1 MQQVPKK
8 RKLEPRP
15 TVDPEQV
22 KLHEDELQ
30 RAQVDADVLR
40 NGSFLQVLA
49 DDFLQMFA
57 RLAPSRPVAPCGA
70 RSWGTLCS
78 GSDGCHFVFEA
89 MQEAYKKVGSDVRFQ
104 QSFACEVNDEKRQW
118 IRAMCGPDVCI
129 FKDIQDMGAR
139 QAPCAA
145 HQRQCPIK
153 GVDVLVLGTSC
164 KDLSRCNSGEKKLFF
179 EQSHSRGGTS
189 QTFRGFIQC
198 VERLCPPI
206 ILYENVDS
214 MDDNVS
220 NTTERSSNM
229 DVLMAE
235 MGARGYEAQ
244 AFLTDAS
251 SFGLPARRRRFY
263 IVFIRASANLV
274 IALEDAIHFASM
286 FRCGAPS
293 A

>member
-1 MQQVPKK
+1 
-8 RKLEPRP
+8 
-15 TVDPEQV
+15 
-22 KLHEDELQ
+22 
-30 RAQVDADVLR
+30 
-40 NGSFLQVLA
+40 
-49 DDFLQMFA
+49 
-57 RLAPSRPVAPCGA
+57 
-70 RSWGTLCS
+70 
-78 GSDGCHFVFEA
+78 
-89 MQEAYKKVGSDVRFQ
+89 
-104 QSFACEVNDEKRQW
+104 
-118 IRAMCGPDVCI
+118 MCGPDVCI
-129 FKDIQDMGAR
+129 FKDIQDMGAC
-139 QAPCAA
+139 QAPCAT

-164 KDLSRCNSGEKKLFF
+164 KDLSRCNSGVKKLFF

-263 IVFIRASANLV
+263 IVFIRASANPV
-274 IALEDAIHFASM
+274 TALEDAIHFASM
-286 FRCGAPS
+286 FGCAAPS